1 MVLRS
6 PRMREVGS
14 RLQTDRAPA
23 CPECVP
29 PLIGLT
35 RFGAH
40 FTDPIKSAIGSSQP
54 VRKEVL
60 PASPGPG
67 NVPLE
72 AWARN
77 KTSQGGKLLGP
88 GTGLCSPRR
97 PSREPKSSTARP
109 MEISLK
115 AAAASIHP
123 NPLSPCTLTAN
134 PSLRASSHT
143 PCDADIGRASVPSHP
158 IRPPE
163 PVDSRGAGG
172 IVSSQGRSFG
182 TPALG
187 PCREPGGQLG
197 ASTPRLAPFSYRTA
211 AKGWTSSLCPR
222 QGRASRAD
230 LI

>member
-1 MVLRS
+1 MCPAPHRADPIWRTFRRS
-6 PRMREVGS
+6 DQVS
-14 RLQTDRAPA
+14 DR
-23 CPECVP
+23 
-29 PLIGLT
+29 
-35 RFGAH
+35 
-40 FTDPIKSAIGSSQP
+40 IKSARLEGSLAGVPRPGERPARGLGAIRRRGFWGPEP
-54 VRKEVL
+54 VSARRGG
-60 PASPGPG
+60 PPG
-67 NVPLE
+67 NGKARRRAPL
-72 AWARN
+72 W
-77 KTSQGGKLLGP
+77 K
-88 GTGLCSPRR
+88 
-97 PSREPKSSTARP
+97 
-109 MEISLK
+109 ISLK

-143 PCDADIGRASVPSHP
+143 PCDADIDRASVPSHP

-163 PVDSRGAGG
+163 AVDSRGAGG